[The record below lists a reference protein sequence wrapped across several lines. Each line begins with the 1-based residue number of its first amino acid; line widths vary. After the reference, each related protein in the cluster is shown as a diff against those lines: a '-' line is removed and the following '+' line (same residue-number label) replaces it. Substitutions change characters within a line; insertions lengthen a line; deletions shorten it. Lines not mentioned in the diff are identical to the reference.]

1 MKKFLIALSILF
13 LGSVTVLM
21 PVISY
26 TSWKQQ
32 QEFSNGEKV
41 KTEALIKVDDGVKT
55 YNYKENDYGVDA
67 SKSSFEAGDIVPV
80 YFLKNKPYIVAE
92 NPYVYQSKADIF
104 MPLFWFVFLGW
115 ATINL
120 IRMNYLVDKRVSKL
134 RGR

>member
-32 QEFSNGEKV
+32 QEFSNGDKI
-41 KTEALIKVDDGVKT
+41 KTKALIKVEDGVKT

-67 SKSSFEAGDIVPV
+67 SKSSFEAGDTVTV
-80 YFLKNKPYIVAE
+80 YLLKNKPYIVAE
-92 NPYVYQSKADIF
+92 NPYVYQSKVEIF
-104 MPLFWFVFLGW
+104 MPLFWFVLLGL

-120 IRMNYLVDKRVSKL
+120 IRMNYLLYKRV
-134 RGR
+134 

>member
-32 QEFSNGEKV
+32 QEFSNGDKL
-41 KTEALIKVDDGVKT
+41 KTKALIKVEDGVKT

-67 SKSSFEAGDIVPV
+67 SKSSFEAGDIVTV
-80 YFLKNKPYIVAE
+80 YLLKNKPYIVAE
-92 NPYVYQSKADIF
+92 NPYVYQSKVEIF
-104 MPLFWFVFLGW
+104 MPLFWFVLLGL

-120 IRMNYLVDKRVSKL
+120 IRMNYLLYKRV
-134 RGR
+134 

>member
-32 QEFSNGEKV
+32 REFSNGDKI
-41 KTEALIKVDDGVKT
+41 KTKALIKVEDGVKT

-67 SKSSFEAGDIVPV
+67 SKSSFEAGDIVTV
-80 YFLKNKPYIVAE
+80 YLLKNKPYIVAE
-92 NPYVYQSKADIF
+92 NPYVYQSKVEIF
-104 MPLFWFVFLGW
+104 MPLFWFVLLGL

-120 IRMNYLVDKRVSKL
+120 IRMNYLLYKRV
-134 RGR
+134 

>member
-32 QEFSNGEKV
+32 QEFSNGDKL
-41 KTEALIKVDDGVKT
+41 KTKALIKVEDGVKT

-67 SKSSFEAGDIVPV
+67 SKSSFEAGDTVTV
-80 YFLKNKPYIVAE
+80 YLLKNKPYIVAE
-92 NPYVYQSKADIF
+92 NPYVYQSKVEIF
-104 MPLFWFVFLGW
+104 MPLFWFVLLGL

-120 IRMNYLVDKRVSKL
+120 IRMNYLLYKRV
-134 RGR
+134 

>member
-32 QEFSNGEKV
+32 QEFSNGDKL
-41 KTEALIKVDDGVKT
+41 KTKALIKVEDGVKT

-67 SKSSFEAGDIVPV
+67 SKSSFEAGDTVTV
-80 YFLKNKPYIVAE
+80 YLLKNKQYIVAE
-92 NPYVYQSKADIF
+92 NPYVYQSKVEIF
-104 MPLFWFVFLGW
+104 MPLFWFVLLGL

-120 IRMNYLVDKRVSKL
+120 IRMNYLLYKRV
-134 RGR
+134 